1 MGDFVP
7 VSTTEEL
14 EDGAMKE
21 VTVNDHEILLARV
34 GGGYYAIDNRCTHMG
49 GKLSAGKLKGT
60 VVTCPRHGSQFDL
73 TNGHV
78 VRWLRGSGLVST
90 LGKALK
96 SPRDLAVYSVKVE
109 GDRILVEI

>member
-7 VSTTEEL
+7 ISTTKEL

-21 VTVNDHEILLARV
+21 VTVRGSEILLARV
-34 GGGYYAIDNRCTHMG
+34 DGRYYAVDNRCTHMG
-49 GKLSAGKLKGT
+49 GKLSGGKLEGT

-73 TNGHV
+73 RNGQV

-96 SPRDLAVYSVKVE
+96 SPKSLAVYNVKIE
-109 GDRILVEI
+109 GDQILVEI